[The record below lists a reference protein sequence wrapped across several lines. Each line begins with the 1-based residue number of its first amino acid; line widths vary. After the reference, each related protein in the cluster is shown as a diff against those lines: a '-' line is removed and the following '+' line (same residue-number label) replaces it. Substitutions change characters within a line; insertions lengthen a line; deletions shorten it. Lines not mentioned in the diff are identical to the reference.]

1 MKFKDIVT
9 YAKLVKNLDHN
20 VTSTSL
26 DSNGKAFYSET
37 RGKCFVISP
46 SSRVCNKIYLN
57 LHDINISFL
66 CLVKIQRIPIFVY
79 LHNLQLSPYDSIVLR
94 IKRSSDIEVLFISSG
109 EEIFSTVDLWPY
121 FPPSIRLKK
130 NVETVDV
137 LLKKSIHIQGKDTCT
152 GDENYQ
158 YSGRNI
164 CSQIIFKSLPTNYPN
179 NEVINGYN
187 QITKISSNFYLYCK

>member
-1 MKFKDIVT
+1 M
-9 YAKLVKNLDHN
+9 
-20 VTSTSL
+20 
-26 DSNGKAFYSET
+26 
-37 RGKCFVISP
+37 
-46 SSRVCNKIYLN
+46 
-57 LHDINISFL
+57 
-66 CLVKIQRIPIFVY
+66 KIQRILIFVY

-164 CSQIIFKSLPTNYPN
+164 CTQISMIRSIKSLYPKIKWWIHIIKSLKSL
-179 NEVINGYN
+179 VIFTCIANDN
-187 QITKISSNFYLYCK
+187 

>member
-1 MKFKDIVT
+1 MKYKDIVT

-46 SSRVCNKIYLN
+46 SSRVCNRIYLN
-57 LHDINISFL
+57 FTCYKYQFFI
-66 CLVKIQRIPIFVY
+66 CLVKIQTIPIFVY
-79 LHNLQLSPYDSIVLR
+79 IHNLKLSPYDSIVLR
-94 IKRSSDIEVLFISSG
+94 IKRSSDIEVLFIQSG
-109 EEIFSTVDLWPY
+109 EEIFSTVDLWPN

-130 NVETVDV
+130 NAETVDV

-152 GDENYQ
+152 GDANYQ

-164 CSQIIFKSLPTNYPN
+164 CSQVSMIR
-179 NEVINGYN
+179 
-187 QITKISSNFYLYCK
+187 

>member
-26 DSNGKAFYSET
+26 DSNGKAFYGET

-57 LHDINISFL
+57 LKWYKYQLFKL
-66 CLVKIQRIPIFVY
+66 CLVKIQIIPIFVY

-94 IKRSSDIEVLFISSG
+94 IKRSSDIEVLFIQSG
-109 EEIFSTVDLWPY
+109 EEIFSTIDLWPN

-130 NVETVDV
+130 NMETVDV

-164 CSQIIFKSLPTNYPN
+164 CSQISMIRY
-179 NEVINGYN
+179 NEMIDTYN
-187 QITKISSNFYLYCK
+187 QITKISSHFYLYCKW